1 MCIRDR
7 YTVTMYSVIDGKTQ
21 KLSQPQQFDVT
32 PLRKGALPSK
42 DYTETFNFLRG
53 VEKTFKK
60 VTAIQISVTNTIKK
74 VKSMNVALAQSNA
87 DVGFMD
93 EELSGNRSKN
103 EPGEKNNPTVY
114 TRLYT
119 AARIASGST
128 YGPTKLALD
137 NLALANKRIVLIEK
151 QLTANN
157 QMIIDLSYELRQAG
171 APWVEGDNIPD

>member
-1 MCIRDR
+1 
-7 YTVTMYSVIDGKTQ
+7 
-21 KLSQPQQFDVT
+21 
-32 PLRKGALPSK
+32 
-42 DYTETFNFLRG
+42 
-53 VEKTFKK
+53 
-60 VTAIQISVTNTIKK
+60 
-74 VKSMNVALAQSNA
+74 MNVALAQSNA
-87 DVGFMD
+87 DVGFMDEELSKLRYSLLEMD

-137 NLALANKRIVLIEK
+137 NLALANKRIGLIEK

-157 QMIIDLSYELRQAG
+157 QMIVDLSYELRQAG